1 MCMFHAWIF
10 SQIYVLCT
18 NEGPLAPNL
27 WLAATEIQLMVPP
40 WWEIDT
46 LKVKVLMVATHDW
59 KDLLD
64 FQKFMGL
71 KKSFTFQQGDLVP
84 SRKEYTFYPSSV
96 CGPDMNA
103 YNVWCSCCTFIIL
116 GNCTVHS
123 CACFVNTPLV
133 CPCCLMGVHDI
144 S

>member
-1 MCMFHAWIF
+1 
-10 SQIYVLCT
+10 
-18 NEGPLAPNL
+18 
-27 WLAATEIQLMVPP
+27 VPP

-84 SRKEYTFYPSSV
+84 SRTR
-96 CGPDMNA
+96 
-103 YNVWCSCCTFIIL
+103 
-116 GNCTVHS
+116 
-123 CACFVNTPLV
+123 NTPSTHLQFV
-133 CPCCLMGVHDI
+133 DLI
-144 S
+144 